1 MTTSLR
7 QDCWKKAH
15 ARRGSIC
22 PETPVAIIRCQSGL
36 PAVGEAIEPFSMPHL
51 VEGGCGGAHGRSC
64 LSVLRGAPRA
74 LTAPRLIG
82 AGFQVSEGRLIG
94 PHDIFDDPSF
104 DEARR
109 LANKITGYMRRHGP
123 FWPHISSGPWS
134 QLPCNRAYSKKSGR
148 SSNKPQTPR
157 R

>member
-1 MTTSLR
+1 MPEG
-7 QDCWKKAH
+7 
-15 ARRGSIC
+15 GSIC

-51 VEGGCGGAHGRSC
+51 VEGGCGGHTGRSC

-74 LTAPRLIG
+74 LAAPRLIG

-104 DEARR
+104 DEAGGSPTR
-109 LANKITGYMRRHGP
+109 LQAT
-123 FWPHISSGPWS
+123 
-134 QLPCNRAYSKKSGR
+134 
-148 SSNKPQTPR
+148 
-157 R
+157 